1 MPKLMDAV
9 AGELDYEYGWC
20 RTVSVEF
27 LGKTRSIQLAFSGE
41 EDRELDEGQR
51 VAFLAFWS
59 SRERLLSEAE
69 AAIFEHYRSVRPG
82 VLARVSADTGE
93 KMAPP
98 VERTQDLDRVVRLET
113 LFFPDDFGSGKRGAG
128 LLADCSWDPA
138 LGLAVRF
145 EDEHI
150 VDVGPQDIVL

>member
-1 MPKLMDAV
+1 MPKLIDAV

-51 VAFLAFWS
+51 EAFSAFWS
-59 SRERLLSEAE
+59 SKERLLSDAE
-69 AAIFEHYRSVRPG
+69 AAIFEHYQSIRPD
-82 VLARVSADTGE
+82 VLARVSADVRE
-93 KMAPP
+93 EMAPP
-98 VERTQDLDRVVRLET
+98 VERTEDLDRVVRLET
-113 LFFPDDFGSGKRGAG
+113 LFFPDDFGSGKRVAG

-145 EDEHI
+145 EDER
-150 VDVGPQDIVL
+150 VVEVGPQDIVL